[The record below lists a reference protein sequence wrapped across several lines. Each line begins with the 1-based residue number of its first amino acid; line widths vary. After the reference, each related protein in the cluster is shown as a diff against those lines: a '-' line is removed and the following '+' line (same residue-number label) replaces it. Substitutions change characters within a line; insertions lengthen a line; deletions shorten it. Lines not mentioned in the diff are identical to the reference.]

1 MKDCSGW
8 PHTHRDTHTIHTAP
22 GLTSFQQ
29 LVGVDGGIDTD
40 PGLMLIKQNDLITV
54 KRLRQNTV

>member
-8 PHTHRDTHTIHTAP
+8 PHTHTHTIHTAP

-29 LVGVDGGIDTD
+29 LAGVDGGIDTD

-54 KRLRQNTV
+54 KRLKQNTV